1 MFCVLDKG
9 AAQGLLFFDAALWNA
24 LPARLVQGLL
34 HTLHKYKVRAE
45 AVRAMKVSCRSCSTT
60 CQAV

>member
-9 AAQGLLFFDAALWNA
+9 AAQGLLLFDAALWNA

-34 HTLHKYKVRAE
+34 RSMHKHKVR
-45 AVRAMKVSCRSCSTT
+45 VRQSAP
-60 CQAV
+60 